1 MIDQN
6 TGEVITPFI
15 RTPYNYDTDNV
26 SQATGMDCGPETK
39 TQQQFRDEVDINT
52 IVERFGQSGELP
64 PTMQF
69 PEAQEFAETFDFQT
83 SMNVIRKAEESF
95 AELPAKARARF
106 QNNPQQFM
114 EFIHNEENIDEAVKL
129 GLVTKRKP
137 PEEPTKANPP
147 EPVKEKKEKE

>member
-1 MIDQN
+1 MIDQE

-83 SMNVIRKAEESF
+83 AITAARILSRIFVGTGYLFAKVTGINLSFNSCCTATTPTAARPVIY
-95 AELPAKARARF
+95 
-106 QNNPQQFM
+106 
-114 EFIHNEENIDEAVKL
+114 VKSIK
-129 GLVTKRKP
+129 TP
-137 PEEPTKANPP
+137 IS
-147 EPVKEKKEKE
+147 